1 MRYAGILAGI
11 HSTNSEQGC
20 SRTADRDVGA
30 PRCIIARVPTLTPIE
45 VRVLGSLI
53 EKQITTPEY
62 YPLTLNALTAACN
75 QKNNRNPVTSFS
87 ESDVDDA
94 LYNLRE
100 KNLAYV
106 FHGSTSRVP
115 KYKHVAPEVM
125 HLSPP
130 EVAAM
135 CVLML
140 SGAQTVGEIRTRG
153 SRLHEFAGL
162 EEVEETL
169 RGLAARED
177 EPLVMKLPR
186 QSGQKDARFVHLL
199 SGAPD
204 VEAVGESA
212 PVERSARRPADND
225 RVTNLEQQVEALTQQ
240 VAGLAEQ
247 FEAFKKQF
255 E

>member
-1 MRYAGILAGI
+1 MILTG
-11 HSTNSEQGC
+11 
-20 SRTADRDVGA
+20 
-30 PRCIIARVPTLTPIE
+30 IE

-75 QKNNRNPVTSFS
+75 QKNNRNPVTSFN
-87 ESDVDDA
+87 ESDIEEA
-94 LYNLRE
+94 LYSLRE

-115 KYKHVAPEVM
+115 KYKHVVPEVM
-125 HLSPP
+125 HLSPA
-130 EVAAM
+130 EVAVM

-140 SGAQTVGEIRTRG
+140 SGPQTVGEIRTRG
-153 SRLHEFAGL
+153 SRLYEFNGL

-169 RGLAARED
+169 RALAARED

-186 QSGQKDARFVHLL
+186 QTGQKDARFVHLL
-199 SGAPD
+199 SGKPD
-204 VEAVGESA
+204 IEEIIESTT
-212 PVERSARRPADND
+212 VERTARRPTDHD
-225 RVTNLEQQVEALTQQ
+225 RMATLEQQVQSLTEQ
-240 VAGLAEQ
+240 VNKLTEQ
-247 FEAFKKQF
+247 FDAFKRQF